1 VSIPRHRD
9 LDVLASVERSLRDE
23 FRTEPAR
30 ASITFLG
37 VDSLEVLRFDVGVGT
52 RTYISLGMSRHP
64 MTALDAPVQAG
75 ATGPRA
81 ELLVDVRGADDGL
94 WRRLAMLA
102 SAPAVEGVVY
112 RDGMTVDLSGPL
124 VAGSRCTGVLV
135 EESHLR
141 EVSVAERIVVRIL
154 RVIPITST
162 ELAWCRVHGSAA
174 LRERWTM
181 QRVDLLDLGR
191 LPAVL
196 S

>member
-1 VSIPRHRD
+1 M
-9 LDVLASVERSLRDE
+9 ASVERSLRDQ
-23 FRTEPAR
+23 FRAEPAR

-37 VDSLEVLRFDVGVGT
+37 VDPLEVLRFDISAGMRSYV
-52 RTYISLGMSRHP
+52 SLGMSRQP
-64 MTALDAPVQAG
+64 MTALDAPTRAG

-94 WRRLAMLA
+94 WRRLALLA

-135 EESHLR
+135 QESHLR
-141 EVSVAERIVVRIL
+141 EVSVAEGIVVQIL
-154 RVIPITST
+154 RIIPITST
-162 ELAWCRVHGSAA
+162 ELAWSRVHGSAA
-174 LRERWTM
+174 LLERWLM

-191 LPAVL
+191 LPVVL
-196 S
+196 